1 MINTY
6 LLVVI
11 IIIAILFVSKNINKV
26 NVQEKVIKEKD
37 NIVANLNSILQPIF
51 VKKQFKYNINRWSLS
66 GRNDLYFGFK

>member
-37 NIVANLNSILQPIF
+37 NIVTNLNSI
-51 VKKQFKYNINRWSLS
+51 
-66 GRNDLYFGFK
+66 D